1 MDRLTSMEVFVRV
14 VECGSFAGAAAAM
27 NLSRG
32 MVSKHVLA
40 LEERLSVRLLNRTT
54 RTLNLTEAGAG
65 YFERCRQIVQDAEE
79 ADRAASQLQREPRG
93 DLRIN
98 APMTFGSMHLAP
110 ALPDFLCQY
119 PDMSVDLVL
128 NDRVIDLVDEGFDV
142 AIRIARMP
150 DSSLIARKIAPCR
163 MVLCAAPSYLS
174 QFGTPTTA
182 QDLTGHRCLLYSL
195 SASPRE
201 WTLSGPDGPVTIRVN
216 GPLRANN
223 GQALMDA
230 AVNGLGILMLPT
242 FIAGDHLAD
251 GSLTPILTDFTPQP
265 LTINAVYPHNRHL
278 SAKVRA
284 FVDFMVERFGKT
296 PEWDR
301 WTAPQ
306 RHALMAGAPEQ
317 RSLAKDV

>member
-14 VECGSFAGAAAAM
+14 VDCGSFAGAAAAM
-27 NLSRG
+27 KLSRG

-65 YFERCRQIVQDAEE
+65 YYERCRQIVQDAEE
-79 ADRAASQLQREPRG
+79 ADRATSQLQSEPRG

-110 ALPDFLCQY
+110 ALPDLLGRY

-150 DSSLIARKIAPCR
+150 DSSLIARKLAPCR
-163 MVLCAAPSYLS
+163 LVLCAAPGYLEK
-174 QFGTPTTA
+174 FGTPQIP
-182 QDLTGHRCLLYSL
+182 QDLVNHRCLLYSI
-195 SASPRE
+195 SSSPRE
-201 WTLSGPDGPVTIRVN
+201 WHLSGPEGPVTVKVN

-223 GQALMDA
+223 GEALMDA
-230 AVNGLGILMLPT
+230 ALTGLGILMLPT
-242 FIAGDHLAD
+242 FIAGAHLAS
-251 GSLTPILTDFTPQP
+251 GALVPIMTDYAPRP

-284 FVDFMVERFGKT
+284 FVDFMVERFGTT
-296 PEWDR
+296 PAWDQWAMESDQER
-301 WTAPQ
+301 PKK
-306 RHALMAGAPEQ
+306 EIC
-317 RSLAKDV
+317 

>member
-14 VECGSFAGAAAAM
+14 VDCGSFAGAAAAM
-27 NLSRG
+27 KLSRG

-65 YFERCRQIVQDAEE
+65 YYERCRQIVQDAEE
-79 ADRAASQLQREPRG
+79 ADRATSQLQSEPRG

-110 ALPDFLCQY
+110 ALPDLLGRY

-150 DSSLIARKIAPCR
+150 DSSLIARKLAPCR
-163 MVLCAAPSYLS
+163 LVLCAAPGYLEK
-174 QFGTPTTA
+174 FGTPQIP
-182 QDLTGHRCLLYSL
+182 QDLVNHRCLLYSI
-195 SASPRE
+195 SSSPRE
-201 WTLSGPDGPVTIRVN
+201 WHLSGPEGPVTVKVN

-223 GQALMDA
+223 GEALMDA
-230 AVNGLGILMLPT
+230 ALTGLGILMLPT
-242 FIAGDHLAD
+242 FIAGAHLAS
-251 GSLTPILTDFTPQP
+251 GALVPIMTNYAPRP

-284 FVDFMVERFGKT
+284 FVDFMVERFGTT
-296 PEWDR
+296 PAWDQWAMESDQER
-301 WTAPQ
+301 PKK
-306 RHALMAGAPEQ
+306 EIC
-317 RSLAKDV
+317 